1 MSDTLYPGRMRRPI
15 ATATTPKQPSNSLI
29 NLLVSI
35 IINLLRSDLIQ
46 SALFF
51 SERLHALI
59 PSSELATWLLS
70 LCLLRAKDYQATVH
84 LLRNA
89 PIFIPNLPPT
99 ASNHQ
104 QQQHPQQ
111 SNSGNQKGKG
121 KLLDEDPFNFHSS
134 PAPAPKKQDNSIFDQ
149 SPKGTQRPAN
159 LASTRCALVYSKAC
173 SLIDR
178 PKEGLEVYLQAIDEF
193 GMSSAE
199 EVSMLNSTFNSDQST
214 SSAYTH
220 LATLSYQSHEYE
232 KANRFYRKALEATSD
247 GHLCWEAFEGLCQTV
262 SAEEDVDPEEIFC
275 VKDFEHFLPGYM
287 ELDDQYIICTSKAST
302 NTRQPSSL
310 PIISNAPIKPKPP
323 PLAPKDAFRI
333 MGNNG
338 LYRHKQMLIDNSFG
352 ESSRNSSFAVNSFD
366 RPCYAPKQPILPPN
380 QRAPQPKS
388 NHTKMELPSTPNL
401 NHGSPL
407 PPRSFNFA
415 LGEPPRH
422 RSDSVYNP
430 VPISSTPN
438 LRHGFEHNHLSSAN
452 HPPPMPAPSPLS
464 FTGNPYAKS
473 PCDYPSPLPA
483 MDQQGRGL
491 VSVKRT
497 RSQTQSQDLSR
508 SSTSAPTST
517 ATSSEIHLTNTQSDG
532 SSKVNSQPT
541 TSTTATATTA
551 TTQPQTPK
559 LANGRLLSRRE
570 MIDSGRLLKVAG
582 LRETKRVKSGTN
594 LVHPDRQSTPSVAS
608 DRPPSS
614 FPPHTSSS
622 FNPAA
627 PLASRFRRD
636 KIEAINWVKDL
647 LFKLAAAQLALARF
661 KSQDALDSLAAL
673 PTEQKRSW
681 RIYCLIGRARFEML
695 DYKSAEIAFRKAR
708 ECFPHLVTHMDIYS
722 TLLWHLRKTTTLSY
736 LSQELQLIN
745 PGASETWIATG
756 NLFSRLDDHP
766 NALKCFQRSTQLS
779 RTESYGYT
787 LSGHESLMLSE
798 YSRSLVFFRESI
810 RRNSR
815 SNYNAFFGLGECF
828 FKQDRFRLALF
839 FFNHARVINPHNPLI
854 LAGVAK
860 VYQAVGNLN
869 LALNVFNLAIDH
881 GHSSVASVRFSRA
894 KILFELGH
902 LEDAKEDLI
911 KLIDLVPTEFNV
923 RFLLGKIYG
932 RLKNHREAIKHLTYA
947 VDLEPKAV
955 AVVKKIISDFKSTS
969 FDQSGSGGH

>member
-1 MSDTLYPGRMRRPI
+1 MPVNNQTPI
-15 ATATTPKQPSNSLI
+15 RTTTTTPNNNNKKQYPSNSLI

-70 LCLLRAKDYQATVH
+70 LCLLRSKDYQATVH

-89 PIFIPNLPPT
+89 PIFIPNSLPPSST
-99 ASNHQ
+99 TTSTKNQ
-104 QQQHPQQ
+104 QQQQQ
-111 SNSGNQKGKG
+111 QQKPNENNNQKGKG
-121 KLLDEDPFNFHSS
+121 KLADDDPFNFHSS
-134 PAPAPKKQDNSIFDQ
+134 PLAPSKKQPLEFDQ
-149 SPKGTQRPAN
+149 NSLKGTTQRPAN

-173 SLIDR
+173 GLIDR
-178 PKEGLEVYLQAIDEF
+178 PKEGLEIYLQAIEEF
-193 GMSSAE
+193 GMSSPD
-199 EVSMLNSTFNSDQST
+199 EVALLSSTSNSDQST

-220 LATLSYQSHEYE
+220 LATLSYKSHEYE

-247 GHLCWEAFEGLCQTV
+247 GHLCWEAFEGLCQTI
-262 SAEEDVDPEEIFC
+262 STEEDLDPEEIFC
-275 VKDFEHFLPGYM
+275 LKDVDQFLPGYM
-287 ELDDQYIICTSKAST
+287 ELDDEYILCTSNAST
-302 NTRQPSSL
+302 NTRQPTSL
-310 PIISNAPIKPKPP
+310 PIVSNAPIKPKPP

-352 ESSRNSSFAVNSFD
+352 ESSRNSSFAANSFD
-366 RPCYAPKQPILPPN
+366 RPCYAPKPNLPN
-380 QRAPQPKS
+380 QRVPQPKS
-388 NHTKMELPSTPNL
+388 NIISHAKMEMPSTPNL
-401 NHGSPL
+401 NRPSPL

-422 RSDSVYNP
+422 RSDSAYDP

-438 LRHGFEHNHLSSAN
+438 LRHGFEHNHLSSAS
-452 HPPPMPAPSPLS
+452 HPPPMPAPSPLA
-464 FTGNPYAKS
+464 FTGTYAKI
-473 PCDYPSPLPA
+473 PCEHPSPLPA
-483 MDQQGRGL
+483 MGQQGRGL

-508 SSTSAPTST
+508 SSTSAPT
-517 ATSSEIHLTNTQSDG
+517 ATTSGELQGHITNTQSDG
-532 SSKVNSQPT
+532 SSKSNLPPVM
-541 TSTTATATTA
+541 STAATT
-551 TTQPQTPK
+551 TNTQTAK
-559 LANGRLLSRRE
+559 LGNGRLLSRRE
-570 MIDSGRLLKVAG
+570 MIESGRLMKAVG
-582 LRETKRVKSGTN
+582 PRETKRVKSNSN
-594 LVHPDRQSTPSVAS
+594 LFPPPDRQSTPSIAP
-608 DRPPSS
+608 DRPPAS
-614 FPPHTSSS
+614 FPPHTSTSI
-622 FNPAA
+622 NPA
-627 PLASRFRRD
+627 PIFSRFRRE
-636 KIEAINWVKDL
+636 KIEAIHWVKDVL
-647 LFKLAAAQLALARF
+647 QKLAAAQLALARF
-661 KSQDALDSLAAL
+661 NSQVALDSLAAL
-673 PTEQKRSW
+673 PIEQKRSW
-681 RIYCLIGRARFEML
+681 RVYCLIGRARFEML

-745 PGASETWIATG
+745 PSATETWIATG

-766 NALKCFQRSTQLS
+766 NALKCFQRATQLS

-810 RRNSR
+810 RRNSKT
-815 SNYNAFFGLGECF
+815 NYNAFFGLGECF
-828 FKQDRFRLALF
+828 YKQDRFRLALF
-839 FFNHARVINPHNPLI
+839 FFNHARIINPNNPLI

-860 VYQAVGNLN
+860 VYQTLGNLHQ
-869 LALNVFNLAIDH
+869 ALLVFNDAVSLA
-881 GHSSVASVRFSRA
+881 HSSVASIRFSRA

-902 LEDAKEDLI
+902 LEEAKEDLT

-932 RLKNHREAIKHLTYA
+932 RLNLKRESIKHLTYA
-947 VDLEPKAV
+947 MDLEPKSIGI
-955 AVVKKIISDFKSTS
+955 VKKILSDLNS
-969 FDQSGSGGH
+969 